1 VPKSVIAQGICVV
14 GIKVCA
20 LVSMGSRRL
29 CSKKLCSRNMR
40 GGHKG
45 LCSSEYGLKKVVF
58 KEVVLKGYA
67 WWA

>member
-29 CSKKLCSRNMR
+29 CSKKLCS
-40 GGHKG
+40 
-45 LCSSEYGLKKVVF
+45 SEYGLKKVVF
-58 KEVVLKGYA
+58 KEVVL
-67 WWA
+67 